1 MNSAPY
7 EFVLISGSSSRAGK
21 ANTAAGLLVS
31 LFVKVIL
38 GTHRTSRTLLGH
50 KGSAPL
56 CSPNIYGH
64 GQLRCG
70 ILPSPQAVPPEGN
83 TSPRTP
89 ALKLAAHGYTKEPSN
104 TEVSPIG
111 SLAQALTPRT
121 DMAGRHRGNRRELL
135 H

>member
-7 EFVLISGSSSRAGK
+7 EFIVISGSSFRAGK

-31 LFVKVIL
+31 LFVKVLL

-56 CSPNIYGH
+56 RSPDIYEH
-64 GQLRCG
+64 GRLRRG

-89 ALKLAAHGYTKEPSN
+89 ALKLASHGHIKDPSS

-111 SLAQALTPRT
+111 SLAQVLTPRT

>member
-7 EFVLISGSSSRAGK
+7 EFVLISGSSSRAGE
-21 ANTAAGLLVS
+21 ANTATGLLVS
-31 LFVKVIL
+31 LFVKVLL
-38 GTHRTSRTLLGH
+38 GTHHTSRMLPGH
-50 KGSAPL
+50 
-56 CSPNIYGH
+56 
-64 GQLRCG
+64 LRTRPTRCR

-89 ALKLAAHGYTKEPSN
+89 ALKLAAHGHTKEPSN
-104 TEVSPIG
+104 MEVSPIG

-121 DMAGRHRGNRRELL
+121 DMANRHRGNRRELL